1 MAAFLRTYAD
11 FMGRPVMGEKT
22 PAHLGY
28 VDMLLEWFP
37 GGKVVHIVRDPRAVY
52 VSDCRRR
59 RQRPT
64 APYSWL
70 MRLPLLFPATIVV
83 QTTLAWNSAARRH
96 RDLERRHPTS
106 YRMIRFEDLV
116 RAPEETLP
124 GLFDFLGVALPAGVT
139 DVSVVS
145 RGFMLGEAG
154 LDAGAADRWREH
166 TSTRWPEIVPSCS
179 GARCGGSATPTSG
192 PYQAVAVAASAMPS
206 ASSQRSASIAARQ
219 PSPAAVIACR

>member
-37 GGKVVHIVRDPRAVY
+37 GGKVVHIVRDPRAGLRLGLPPPPPAA
-52 VSDCRRR
+52 DR
-59 RQRPT
+59 
-64 APYSWL
+64 ASWL
-70 MRLPLLFPATIVV
+70 MRMAAALRGDDSRADDPR
-83 QTTLAWNSAARRH
+83 WNSAARRH

-166 TSTRWPEIVPSCS
+166 IHPLAGRLLTLLLGRQMRRLGYADQRPLP
-179 GARCGGSATPTSG
+179 GGGGCRLGDAFGLKPAFG
-192 PYQAVAVAASAMPS
+192 VDCC
-206 ASSQRSASIAARQ
+206 
-219 PSPAAVIACR
+219 PAAIASGGDRCR